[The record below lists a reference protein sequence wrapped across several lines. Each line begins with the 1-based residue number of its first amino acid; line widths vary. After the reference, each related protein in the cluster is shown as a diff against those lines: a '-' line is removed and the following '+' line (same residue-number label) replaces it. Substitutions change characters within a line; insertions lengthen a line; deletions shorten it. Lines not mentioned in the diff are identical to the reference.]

1 MLKIVNCRGHTLYVY
16 TAYVGSMKTNFQTQL
31 EQLLIDAVDINSIHI
46 IASMKNNGVMDA
58 KVTDA
63 QVDGMANILL
73 QGF

>member
-1 MLKIVNCRGHTLYVY
+1 
-16 TAYVGSMKTNFQTQL
+16 MKTNFQTQL

-46 IASMKNNGVMDA
+46 IDSMKNNGVMDA